1 MDSNQVFLLDGIAVH
16 ILSRPLQALF
26 CLFLPDAPEG
36 FTNFDWCRLGPEIS
50 GACRILQARKL
61 AYAAE
66 VDPCKVVCDPK
77 IGEYRP
83 AEPEEIHLAEDGY
96 MVYWKATEALVPGGD
111 Y

>member
-26 CLFLPDAPEG
+26 CLFLPDAPEE
-36 FTNFDWCRLGPEIS
+36 FTNLDWCRLGPEIS
-50 GACRILQARKL
+50 GACRILQALNL

-96 MVYWKATEALVPGGD
+96 VLYWKATEALVPGGD